1 MEGAEEPDPVPAD
14 GTRLGTVA
22 GTCYHCNKKILHCIT
37 TLQKLHAVEK
47 RRLEAELTRT
57 RQGLLKSEELLNNK
71 ERLMSPTM

>member
-1 MEGAEEPDPVPAD
+1 V
-14 GTRLGTVA
+14 
-22 GTCYHCNKKILHCIT
+22 H
-37 TLQKLHAVEK
+37 LQKLHAVEK